1 MNRYEG
7 FEEFVRA
14 RGAALSRTA
23 YLLCGDHS
31 AAEELVQDSLV
42 RAAAH
47 WRRIQ
52 SANPEG
58 YVRRIMVNQHTSW
71 WRRIGRRERPY
82 ADITAIME
90 GGRDDANVTTER
102 LALVA
107 ALSALA
113 PKQRAVI
120 VMRYYEDMPQAEIAE
135 VLGVTTGT
143 VKRNTHDALRRLR
156 TLLPTLDLEPE
167 AGR

>member
-82 ADITAIME
+82 ADITAVME